1 MEISKLEATEIMLEE
16 TKHKLAS
23 IEEELNDAKEK
34 IKTLKSD
41 AEKDCEKEE
50 KSFSYYLKKEARITS
65 EVQEMLANKI
75 KTRLST
81 GACTTGEIA
90 QLVESFAKLR
100 FKG

>member
-1 MEISKLEATEIMLEE
+1 MEIPKFRATEKMLEE

-34 IKTLKSD
+34 IKTLKGD

-65 EVQEMLANKI
+65 EVQEMLANEI
-75 KTRLST
+75 KARLSSDV
-81 GACTTGEIA
+81 CTREIV
-90 QLVESFAKLR
+90 QLVEPLAKLR
-100 FKG
+100 IKG

>member
-1 MEISKLEATEIMLEE
+1 MEISKLEATEMMLEE
-16 TKHKLAS
+16 TKNKLAC
-23 IEEELNDAKEK
+23 IEDELNYAKEK

-41 AEKDCEKEE
+41 TEKDCEKEE

-75 KTRLST
+75 KTQLST

-90 QLVESFAKLR
+90 QLVESLAKLR

>member
-1 MEISKLEATEIMLEE
+1 MEISKLRATEMMIEE
-16 TKHKLAS
+16 TRNKLAR
-23 IEEELNDAKEK
+23 IEEELNYAKEK

-50 KSFSYYLKKEARITS
+50 KSFSHYLKKEARITS

-90 QLVESFAKLR
+90 QLVESFAQLR

>member
-16 TKHKLAS
+16 TKNKLVS
-23 IEEELNDAKEK
+23 IEEELNYAKEK

-65 EVQEMLANKI
+65 EVQEVLANEI

-81 GACTTGEIA
+81 GACTREIA
-90 QLVESFAKLR
+90 QLVEPFTKLR
-100 FKG
+100 IKG